1 MKKTVKNMIH
11 SVYIY
16 LYVPVFK
23 VFTSIDAEIS
33 QDMYSPQN
41 LSMESP
47 TCQQQWHM
55 FSSISWITINKQNQK
70 N

>member
-47 TCQQQWHM
+47 TCQQQ
-55 FSSISWITINKQNQK
+55 
-70 N
+70 